1 MTKNNT
7 RNHKGF
13 MKKLSAGLM
22 ASLCALSVIGSSGTN
37 IGITASAAMTTENTA
52 SPLLMR
58 SLLRQLHFLA
68 LHMAGVLRD
77 IQVCIIRTA
86 ILRFPLTMS
95 DSRALTVPVFCTT
108 HLHIWATAQSDFHG
122 TILFLWI
129 LRTGCQ

>member
-7 RNHKGF
+7 RNHKSF

-22 ASLCALSVIGSSGTN
+22 ASLCALSVIGSSVTN

-52 SPLLMR
+52 FPSADAVIAQAATLLGSPT
-58 SLLRQLHFLA
+58 
-68 LHMAGVLRD
+68 AGDSKD
-77 IQVCIIRTA
+77 IQVYTIRTA

-95 DSRALTVPVFCTT
+95 DSRALTALDSCIIPSHTWLQ
-108 HLHIWATAQSDFHG
+108 HKRIPAG

>member
-22 ASLCALSVIGSSGTN
+22 ASLCALSVIGSSVTN

-52 SPLLMR
+52 FPSADAAPT
-58 SLLRQLHFLA
+58 
-68 LHMAGVLRD
+68 AGDSKD
-77 IQVCIIRTA
+77 IQVYIIRTA

-95 DSRALTVPVFCTT
+95 DSRALTAQVFCTT
-108 HLHIWATAQSDFHG
+108 H
-122 TILFLWI
+122 
-129 LRTGCQ
+129 